1 MLPFLSWLSFGCE
14 VFGCS
19 IRYDWFTF
27 RSWNSFTGRMPGI
40 TIFYSMSAFSENL
53 EWVFCR
59 VSSVGELLDQ
69 AIYFCVRTIVSN
81 PSCYPPLL
89 STVWL
94 ISACLLKYLSN
105 GRFTCLQ
112 MRCLPQ
118 DREASWFSSHL
129 WMLHSAPPQ
138 PQFSSSRSFYIYHSS
153 LAYWKCLFPWEWR
166 TFLFY
171 IPAFGNRISL

>member
-19 IRYDWFTF
+19 IRYYWFTF

-129 WMLHSAPPQ
+129 WMLHSAPPTTTV
-138 PQFSSSRSFYIYHSS
+138 QFI
-153 LAYWKCLFPWEWR
+153 KE
-166 TFLFY
+166 FLHLPF
-171 IPAFGNRISL
+171 FISLLKMSVSMGVKNFLVLHPSLWE